1 MIYTEAAVA
10 ALFGSLYGSFLNV
23 VIYRLP
29 REESLVSPRSRCPHC
44 GKPIGAWDNLP
55 VVSWLLLRGKGRCC
69 RKPISVRYPL
79 VEAATAAL
87 AGALWVRWGATPAF
101 AAAAIVACGALL
113 AVALIDWDTFLI
125 PDELSLGLALAGL
138 AASPLNPY
146 LDSGAFGAWWL
157 TPFWSLRGAAV
168 AFLLGWGVAAAG
180 EAIFK
185 KEAFGGGDVKLLAGI
200 GAWTGVTGAFN
211 ALMIGSLL
219 GSVYGLALLR
229 AGRARR
235 SDAIPFGPFLAA
247 GAAFNFF
254 HLLPLG
260 WPFTY

>member
-1 MIYTEAAVA
+1 MIYTEAAIA

-29 REESLVSPRSRCPHC
+29 KEQSVVSPRSRCPHC
-44 GKPIGAWDNLP
+44 GKPIGALDNLP
-55 VVSWLLLRGKGRCC
+55 VISWLLLRGCGRCC
-69 RKPISVRYPL
+69 GKPISARYPL
-79 VEAATAAL
+79 VEAASAVL
-87 AGALWVRWGATPAF
+87 AGALWLKWGATPLF
-101 AAAAIVACGALL
+101 AGAAILACGSLI

-157 TPFWSLRGAAV
+157 TPFWSLRGAV
-168 AFLLGWGVAAAG
+168 LGFLVGWGVAAAG

-200 GAWTGVTGAFN
+200 GAWTGVTGAFD

-219 GSVYGLALLR
+219 GSVYGVALLKLGK
-229 AGRARR
+229 ASR

-247 GAAFNFF
+247 GAIFNFF
-254 HLLPLG
+254 KLLPLG
-260 WPFTY
+260 WPFAF